1 MNNHEPK
8 NGTETEAQQQQPVL
22 LASSMVSNNATAT
35 NLPTPAAK
43 LKEDEKKIQ
52 AVSSNRSYH
61 FAEILFK
68 IYFLFIRFSHILD
81 TNNT

>member
-35 NLPTPAAK
+35 NLPPAAK